1 MRTDRTAD
9 GALSP
14 ELEAIATAAHDGLK
28 AQAGEDLSAIDQAGR
43 RVAEAASAAIAAGP
57 ASPRSPTPNTP
68 ANCAPAR
75 NSAATS
81 CGRSRAPASARR
93 EADREYE
100 QAIGRAGGLGLS
112 HREIATAA
120 EISHGTIR
128 AILTRG
134 TTITTNGRLV
144 EEEAPPSEP
153 GDGAPREMAA

>member
-14 ELEAIATAAHDGLK
+14 ELEAIATAAHDRLN

-43 RVAEAASAAIAAGP
+43 RVADAASAAIAAG
-57 ASPRSPTPNTP
+57 
-68 ANCAPAR
+68 AR
-75 NSAATS
+75 LTAIADAEHA
-81 CGRSRAPASARR
+81 GELRARQELRGDVLRQVTRTAKRKR

-134 TTITTNGRLV
+134 TTITTNRRLV

-153 GDGAPREMAA
+153 GDGAPREITA